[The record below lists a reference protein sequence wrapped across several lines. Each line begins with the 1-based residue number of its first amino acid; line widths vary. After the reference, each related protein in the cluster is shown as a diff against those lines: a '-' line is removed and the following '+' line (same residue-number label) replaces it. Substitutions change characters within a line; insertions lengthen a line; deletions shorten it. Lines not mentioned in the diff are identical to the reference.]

1 MSESRF
7 LFRKGAIE
15 VILYLNKVGK
25 AGYYETYKQGFV
37 VSRQTFA
44 NLLKLLERKGVV
56 SREVIENR
64 PPRVEYGLIEKG
76 KKVAEILD
84 RLNKILC

>member
-1 MSESRF
+1 MNKSRF

-15 VILYLNKVGK
+15 VFLYLNKVGK

-44 NLLKLLERKGVV
+44 DLLKLLERKGVV
-56 SREVIENR
+56 SRQVIENR
-64 PPRVEYGLIEKG
+64 PPRVEYSLTEKG
-76 KKVAEILD
+76 REIAEILD
-84 RLNKILC
+84 RLNKVL